1 MDKVIFRTAILRSA
15 FVATIIGWCVAFYYL
30 GAERAVMYLAVYFVV
45 WVIALFGI
53 LMLNRFGIGLDK

>member
-1 MDKVIFRTAILRSA
+1 MDKVIFRTAIMRSA

-45 WVIALFGI
+45 WIIALFNI
-53 LMLNRFGIGLDK
+53 LILNHFDIGLDK